1 MTYLYDKASAPAAG
15 LRLHLNENTSGC
27 SPAVIEA
34 LRTITPEMIAFYPDY
49 SAPLAAVARR
59 FRVAE
64 SCIALTNGLD
74 EGILA
79 ASLAAVPPFESEALQ
94 GKEPAAE
101 AIVVVPAFDM
111 QAACARAT
119 GARVVE
125 VPLDDDFA
133 FSTSRVVDAIRAE
146 TRIVFITTPNNPS
159 GRSVSSEEVAVVAD
173 AARHALIFID
183 EAYADFS
190 GTTLIGSAAAEV
202 QPNIV
207 VGRTFSK
214 AYGLAGL
221 RCGALIASPELIE
234 RIQCVLPPYSVNVA
248 AAVALPAALE
258 DHDSYTTYLDEVRQ
272 SKALLYQ
279 AFDRLGIEHWRS
291 EANFVLARFGEQAR
305 RVCELL
311 TRRGIRVRDRSKQPL
326 CDGCVRITAG
336 VVAHTLC
343 CIEAIEEVLC
353 GAR

>member
-1 MTYLYDKASAPAAG
+1 MTYLYDRAPAPAAG

-27 SPAVIEA
+27 SPAVIAA

-49 SAPLAAVARR
+49 SAPLAAVAGRLG
-59 FRVAE
+59 VAE
-64 SCIALTNGLD
+64 SRIALTNGLD
-74 EGILA
+74 EGILTA
-79 ASLAAVPPFESEALQ
+79 CLAALGSSEAEVRQ
-94 GKEPAAE
+94 QRAAD

-111 QAACARAT
+111 QAACAQAT

-125 VPLDDDFA
+125 VPLDGDFA
-133 FSTSRVVDAIRAE
+133 FSTSRVIDAIRAE

-159 GRSVSSEEVAVVAD
+159 GRSVSAEEIAVVAG
-173 AARHALIFID
+173 AAPHALIFID

-190 GTTLIGSAAAEV
+190 GTTVIGSAAAEAH
-202 QPNIV
+202 PNIV

-221 RCGALIASPELIE
+221 RCGALIASPEQIE
-234 RIQCVLPPYSVNVA
+234 RIRLVLPPYSVNIA

-258 DHDSYTTYLDEVRQ
+258 DHGSYAAYLDEVRQ
-272 SKALLYQ
+272 SKALLYL
-279 AFDRLGIEHWRS
+279 AFDRLGIEYWRS
-291 EANFVLARFGEQAR
+291 EANFVLARFGEQVR

-311 TRRGIRVRDRSKQPL
+311 TRRGIRVRDRSQQPL
-326 CDGCVRITAG
+326 CGGCVRITAG
-336 VVAHTLC
+336 VVAHTVR

-353 GAR
+353 AAR